1 MTNTL
6 LPHLLVILLLLQTLV
21 ILALWRRKK
30 RLQRRLEKTG
40 NVARTRKQLYREIE
54 RHQETE
60 ITLQET
66 QTYLQALIDSMPAI
80 LIGVSPDG
88 TVTHWNKSA
97 ERVTGLMLKDV
108 FGKALQDVF
117 PSLPIDMAMI
127 EQTLSSGEPQYKK
140 NIKQG
145 EGVDTRYTDI
155 VVYPLLI
162 SEEVEEAVVMAT
174 DVSMRVQIENRIM
187 QSDKMQS
194 LGEMAAG
201 LAHEINNPLAGILHH
216 VQNIKRRT
224 SPDLATN
231 RECAENLGLK
241 IEDVYQYLFERNILS
256 FLDNIQIAGER
267 SSQIVNNMLNFARTS
282 PATFVETDMQ
292 ELIAHSVELAI
303 NSFSQN
309 AHTRPD
315 FPEIIQE
322 IEGELPKLECAPI
335 EVQQVI
341 INLLRNAVQ
350 AFDSDEVPSND
361 LPSSKARQ
369 IHIRATHD
377 QYAVVLKIQDN
388 GPGIPADIRNQI
400 FEPFFTTKKVGQ
412 GTGLGLS
419 VCYFIV
425 KDHHEGEISVES
437 EPGTGTCFTVTLP
450 LSHTFRSG
458 TSRAL
463 PLPPQLEPTEYPR
476 QI

>member
-1 MTNTL
+1 MTT
-6 LPHLLVILLLLQTLV
+6 TLV
-21 ILALWRRKK
+21 INLALVLILLQALALLILTRNKRRLK
-30 RLQRRLEKTG
+30 RRLERLS
-40 NVARTRKQLYREIE
+40 NVSITRKQLYREIE

-80 LIGVSPDG
+80 LIGVSHQG

-97 ERVTGLMLKDV
+97 EIATGLKIKEVSGKELKS
-108 FGKALQDVF
+108 VF
-117 PSLPIDMAMI
+117 PDLPIEMELI
-127 EQTLSSGEPQYKK
+127 EKTLSSGEAQYIK
-140 NIKQG
+140 NIRQG
-145 EGVDTRYTDI
+145 LGANTRYTDI

-174 DVSMRVQIENRIM
+174 DVSVRVQIENRIL

-231 RECAENLGLK
+231 RECADELGIK
-241 IEDVYQYLFERNILS
+241 MEDVHRYLHERNILS
-256 FLDNIQIAGER
+256 FIDNIGVAGER
-267 SSQIVNNMLNFARTS
+267 TSQIVSNMLNFARTS
-282 PATFVETDMQ
+282 PATFALTDLP
-292 ELIAHSVELAI
+292 ELIEHSMELAI
-303 NSFSQN
+303 NSFSQQVR
-309 AHTRPD
+309 AQQEFPQIIKDIAPD
-315 FPEIIQE
+315 
-322 IEGELPKLECAPI
+322 LPKLECAAI
-335 EVQQVI
+335 EIQQVL

-350 AFDSDEVPSND
+350 AFENSEQQTQAQVR
-361 LPSSKARQ
+361 LIARCENEAMLIQ
-369 IHIRATHD
+369 IS
-377 QYAVVLKIQDN
+377 DN
-388 GPGIPADIRNQI
+388 GPGIGAEIREQI

-425 KDHHEGEISVES
+425 KDHHGGEITVES
-437 EPGTGTCFTVTLP
+437 EPGAGTCFTVTLP
-450 LSHTFRSG
+450 LSHTAHSN
-458 TSRAL
+458 TSAAL
-463 PLPPQLEPTEYPR
+463 PLSPQLAPPEYPR